1 MFLESDTT
9 LAGNIAAVAD
19 ELVRQGR
26 TSEAV
31 DVVYQALAQVGYP
44 YRAMAEV
51 AVKKFS
57 SRRMAAIA
65 ETSAAAQLSDEP
77 AMTCQVNAA

>member
-1 MFLESDTT
+1 MFLQNDTT
-9 LAGNIAAVAD
+9 LAGNIATIAD

-31 DVVYQALAQVGYP
+31 DIVYEALARVGYP

-57 SRRMAAIA
+57 SRRMATISEAPVA
-65 ETSAAAQLSDEP
+65 VESRTEP